1 MATRPASRR
10 ATASVPDGH
19 GTTDAGAKL
28 FPQYILALRRAA
40 VPEGFSLV
48 VIGLLHHLAE
58 NSVLVLFL
66 LIGLDMLVGHAKVKG
81 VSLGAAAVLFA
92 GIALAA
98 AGVSKGVI
106 VEVPAPLGSRSAYK
120 TTKFSTTA

>member
-1 MATRPASRR
+1 M
-10 ATASVPDGH
+10 
-19 GTTDAGAKL
+19 
-28 FPQYILALRRAA
+28 
-40 VPEGFSLV
+40 

-66 LIGLDMLVGHAKVKG
+66 LIGLGMLVGRAKVKG

-98 AGVSKGVI
+98 AGVS
-106 VEVPAPLGSRSAYK
+106 
-120 TTKFSTTA
+120 